1 MRRTVAVCITVLT
14 IVACVGNANAD
25 ANGKRIALL
34 GTLNTNPYM
43 GAWVSTY
50 KKVAEGLGMKVT
62 NFSTPYDA
70 AIQSQQ
76 VDDAIAQKFDM
87 IVIDYLNDQAILPAF
102 IRAKAA
108 GVPVVLFGT
117 PLQKEHDDLVLSYVG
132 TDHEELGH
140 IAGENMVKALKAEG
154 KTKANIAAITGVAQQ
169 LQVQQRVAAFRE
181 VLKQN
186 AGFELVAQEDGRWN
200 TAISETIASQL
211 LVRFSA
217 RGGID
222 GFLAMADNQ
231 ATGIIQAIEAAGL
244 KIGLQQ
250 KGIIVVASNCMKD
263 GVVHIKSGEQF
274 STATQI
280 PTEEAEAAARKTAD
294 YFNGEPIKKAE
305 IIRSYAVTTETL
317 PRFEAGCSY

>member
-1 MRRTVAVCITVLT
+1 MRRVAAVCIIVLAA
-14 IVACVGNANAD
+14 VAWAAKANAD
-25 ANGKRIALL
+25 AKGKRVALL

-50 KKVAEGLGMKVT
+50 IRVAEGFGMKVT
-62 NFSTPYDA
+62 NFSSPYDA

-117 PLQKEHDDLVLSYVG
+117 PLQREHDDLILSYVG

-140 IAGENMVKALKAEG
+140 IAGENMVKALKAES
-154 KTKANIAAITGVAQQ
+154 KTKASIAAITGVAQQ
-169 LQVQQRVAAFRE
+169 LQVQQRVAAFRD

-186 AGFELVAQEDGRWN
+186 PGFELVAQEDGRWN

-244 KIGLQQ
+244 KAGLQQ

-263 GVVHIKSGEQF
+263 GVLHIKSGEQF

-280 PTEEAEAAARKTAD
+280 PTEEAEAAAKKTAA
-294 YFNGEPIKKAE
+294 YFNGEPIKKSE
-305 IIRSYAVTTETL
+305 IIKSYAVTTDTL